1 MRNKKVTCIDNS
13 YDKLLE
19 VGKEYEVIEEDE
31 GLYLLRLPSV
41 RSVRCIFKKCYFT
54 EVEEL
59 ESKLCPHVKNR
70 DDDDE

>member
-1 MRNKKVTCIDNS
+1 MGNKKVTCIDNS

-59 ESKLCPHVKNR
+59 ESKLCPHVKSR
-70 DDDDE
+70 DDDE